1 MAEQSSEQ
9 KKPGDKP
16 GVYFNGFS
24 INNTLVD
31 FQLEFS
37 LNGSAIDNFNMSPIT
52 AKNLALQLLS
62 VVDKYELLTGT
73 RIESFN
79 DLKERTQEKMKQN
92 EELKKENDKK
102 QKQQKDKEQK
112 EKDDLNKE
120 NSEKK

>member
-1 MAEQSSEQ
+1 MSEQSTEQ

-16 GVYFNGFS
+16 GVYFNGFN

-31 FQLEFS
+31 FQLQFT
-37 LNGSAIDNFNMSPIT
+37 LNGNAIESFNMSPIT

-79 DLKERTQEKMKQN
+79 DLKERTQERLKQN
-92 EELKKENDKK
+92 EELKKENEKK
-102 QKQQKDKEQK
+102 QKEQK
-112 EKDDLNKE
+112 SKE
-120 NSEKK
+120 EHNQ